1 MRRAVFSIL
10 VDNSSGVLSRVAG
23 LFSRRGY
30 NIDSLTVGETLDPK
44 LSRMTITVT
53 GDDDILEQIEKQL
66 AKLIDVKEIVEL
78 PHDESVCRE
87 LVLIKVLC
95 TREERQQI
103 TTMAD
108 IYRANIVDVA
118 KNSLIISLTGSQSKI
133 DSFIA
138 LLDGFKIR
146 QSPFWTIHF
155 YLCDGGIARNLDV
168 YAHGHNNDG
177 IDLEMSRN
185 ILIEKCKFDQ
195 GDDGVVIKSG
205 RNQDAWRLNT
215 PTENVVIRDCHIV
228 NAHTLLGIGSE
239 MSGGVRNIYM
249 HHCEA
254 QDSVFRLFFAKTNH
268 RRGGFIEN
276 IWMKNVRAG
285 RMQRIMEVDTDV
297 LYQWRDLVP
306 TYKDSVTTIRD
317 LYMDSVCVN
326 RAEVIL
332 DLKGDE
338 RLPINNVS
346 VKNIYVKE
354 LTDSVKY
361 VKNARNI
368 ILEGLKYNN

>member
-138 LLDGFKIR
+138 LLDGFKI
-146 QSPFWTIHF
+146 
-155 YLCDGGIARNLDV
+155 
-168 YAHGHNNDG
+168 
-177 IDLEMSRN
+177 
-185 ILIEKCKFDQ
+185 
-195 GDDGVVIKSG
+195 
-205 RNQDAWRLNT
+205 
-215 PTENVVIRDCHIV
+215 TENYESGGAGLAGTVDAYSLFADALCNGGVGVTGKRILGEKMIRLFMTGYTTGIMQDDFVVTGKKGYRYGLGVRVLNDTAESKSPVGEFGWDGAAGAYVMIDPVYHISSFYAQHIVGFPKVYSEIHPVIRDLV
-228 NAHTLLGIGSE
+228 
-239 MSGGVRNIYM
+239 Y
-249 HHCEA
+249 EA
-254 QDSVFRLFFAKTNH
+254 
-268 RRGGFIEN
+268 
-276 IWMKNVRAG
+276 
-285 RMQRIMEVDTDV
+285 
-297 LYQWRDLVP
+297 
-306 TYKDSVTTIRD
+306 
-317 LYMDSVCVN
+317 
-326 RAEVIL
+326 
-332 DLKGDE
+332 
-338 RLPINNVS
+338 
-346 VKNIYVKE
+346 
-354 LTDSVKY
+354 
-361 VKNARNI
+361 
-368 ILEGLKYNN
+368 LEK